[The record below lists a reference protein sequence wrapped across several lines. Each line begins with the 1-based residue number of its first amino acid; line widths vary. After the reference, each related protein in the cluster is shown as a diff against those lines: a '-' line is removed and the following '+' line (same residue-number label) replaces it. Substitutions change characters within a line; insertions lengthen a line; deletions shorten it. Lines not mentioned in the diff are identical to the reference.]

1 MKLSAPQSVAIAG
14 AAALS
19 AGLIGLVAL
28 PQASHPP
35 TQTRAVALT
44 SGGADIYLPDLSTF
58 HPTVADGFPPIER
71 FLQGD
76 EIWRLLHPPSGDS
89 IFLFGTDSQTTIGS
103 FVNDDFIEQGADVEG
118 VDPNVV
124 VPDAGSELDVM
135 NFGGGFENEWVDA
148 VDSSGGHT
156 TTDTI
161 ITPFGNYTIPLGSTA
176 AEAAAALPAQPD
188 GYSFADF
195 LNSIQN
201 TMTIGEGYLTQAGTA
216 FSEGEYLLGVSD
228 ALAGFGNLTAGEQA
242 DLLVNGYS
250 FLVDSDGNAGF
261 TLSPIPAPA
270 DLADA
275 FVQAQQFAS
284 DAQGSLTNALADFAA
299 GDTYFGLV
307 NIAEIGIDSNYASDA
322 VILGLTESLLGA
334 FGTG

>member
-19 AGLIGLVAL
+19 AGLVGLVAL

-44 SGGADIYLPDLSTF
+44 SGGADVLE
-58 HPTVADGFPPIER
+58 PTAQ
-71 FLQGD
+71 LGD
-76 EIWRLLHPPSGDS
+76 YP
-89 IFLFGTDSQTTIGS
+89 
-103 FVNDDFIEQGADVEG
+103 
-118 VDPNVV
+118 
-124 VPDAGSELDVM
+124 
-135 NFGGGFENEWVDA
+135 
-148 VDSSGGHT
+148 
-156 TTDTI
+156 
-161 ITPFGNYTIPLGSTA
+161 IPLGSA
-176 AEAAAALPAQPD
+176 AADVAAALPAQPD

>member
-28 PQASHPP
+28 PQASHLP

-44 SGGADIYLPDLSTF
+44 SGGADVLE
-58 HPTVADGFPPIER
+58 PTAP
-71 FLQGD
+71 LGD
-76 EIWRLLHPPSGDS
+76 YP
-89 IFLFGTDSQTTIGS
+89 
-103 FVNDDFIEQGADVEG
+103 
-118 VDPNVV
+118 
-124 VPDAGSELDVM
+124 
-135 NFGGGFENEWVDA
+135 
-148 VDSSGGHT
+148 
-156 TTDTI
+156 
-161 ITPFGNYTIPLGSTA
+161 IPLGSA
-176 AEAAAALPAQPD
+176 AADVAAALPAQPD
-188 GYSFADF
+188 GYSFAEF
-195 LNSIQN
+195 VGSLQN
-201 TMTIGEGYLTQAGTA
+201 TMSVGEGYLAQAGTA

-228 ALAGFGNLTAGEQA
+228 ALAGFGNLTTGEQA

-250 FLVDSDGNAGF
+250 FLVDSNGNAGF

-275 FVQAQQFAS
+275 FAQAHEFAS
-284 DAQGSLTNALADFAA
+284 DAQGSLTSALSDFAA